1 MSLLTRRALLAA
13 SSFDR
18 ETRRFTAVAASSTP
32 VFRYHRESDRTLNE
46 VLDISPTAIDLSRL
60 ASGRAPILN
69 THRAGT
75 AADQI
80 GVIRSARIEGG
91 ELVIEGELSSRA
103 DVAGIVADVAAGI
116 LTNVSVGF
124 RILAS
129 EIVPGQRGADDTLR
143 VTRWLPVEVSLV
155 PVPADPAAH
164 VRSGV
169 TPVEPDQIEGAAPGA
184 TPPAPPATPQAP
196 PRRAVSA
203 ETRAERERVTG
214 LADIARRSG
223 CSEADVAAAI
233 EDGTSLDVFRTRAF
247 DAMAARSESLRTG
260 YAAHPGHREGGV
272 PAAIGA
278 ALYARMSGKPP
289 EGQAREFMGRSLLE
303 LGTTLLEVRGERVRW
318 SDRDQLAEQVMTRNG
333 GGHTTSDFPA
343 LLTQAGNRVLAEAYE
358 AAGTPLKLLA
368 RRRTRSDFKPVTG
381 VHLSEAPRLERVNE
395 QGEIKH
401 GSRGEESRPLYKVET
416 FARLFSLSRNAII
429 NDDLNAFA
437 DALSAFG
444 QGAAQTENDELVALF
459 LANGGAG
466 ATLFDNKSLYHVDHG
481 NIGAAAGAGALSVDA
496 LGAGRQ
502 ALRQMKGLDGIT
514 PINVT
519 PKHLVVGP
527 ELETA
532 AEKVL
537 TALNATQ
544 TQDANPFPGKL
555 TLHVEPRF
563 AGNAWRLFADPGAMP
578 CIEIAYLAGREG
590 PQLSF
595 REGWSTL
602 GVEFRAVLDF
612 GCGLREW
619 RGTYL
624 NPAK

>member
-1 MSLLTRRALLAA
+1 MSLLTRRAALPAA
-13 SSFDR
+13 SFNR
-18 ETRRFTAVAASSTP
+18 ETRTFTAVAATATP
-32 VFRYHRESDRTLNE
+32 VVRYDWETGRAVNE
-46 VLDISPTAIDLSRL
+46 VLVIDPAAIDLTRL

-69 THRAGT
+69 GHRADR

-80 GVIRSARIEGG
+80 GVIRSARIEDGA
-91 ELVIEGELSSRA
+91 LVIEGELSARA
-103 DVAGIVADVAAGI
+103 DVAAIADDVAAGV
-116 LTNVSVGF
+116 LTNVSVGY
-124 RILAS
+124 RIEARERS
-129 EIVPGQRGADDTLR
+129 PGQRGQPDTMR
-143 VTRWLPVEVSLV
+143 ITRWHPVEVSLV
-155 PVPADPAAH
+155 PVPADPAAY

-169 TPVEPDQIEGAAPGA
+169 SSVEPDQIEGAASGV
-184 TPPAPPATPQAP
+184 TPPAPPTAAP
-196 PRRAVSA
+196 GSPGRTVSA
-203 ETRAERERVTG
+203 ETRAERDRVTG
-214 LADIARRSG
+214 LADIGRRSG
-223 CSEADVAAAI
+223 LSEADVNAAI
-233 EDGTSLDVFRTRAF
+233 EDGTSLQAFRTRAF
-247 DAMAARSESLRTG
+247 DAMATATESLRTG
-260 YAAHPGHREGGV
+260 NNAHPRHREEGV

-278 ALYARMSGKPP
+278 ALYARMSGKAP

-303 LGTTLLEVRGERVRW
+303 LGTALLEARGERVRW
-318 SDRDQLAEQVMTRNG
+318 SDRDQLAEQVMARNG

-429 NDDLNAFA
+429 NDDLHAFA

-466 ATLFDNKSLYHVDHG
+466 ATLFDSKPLYHVDHG

-555 TLHVEPRF
+555 ALHVEPRF